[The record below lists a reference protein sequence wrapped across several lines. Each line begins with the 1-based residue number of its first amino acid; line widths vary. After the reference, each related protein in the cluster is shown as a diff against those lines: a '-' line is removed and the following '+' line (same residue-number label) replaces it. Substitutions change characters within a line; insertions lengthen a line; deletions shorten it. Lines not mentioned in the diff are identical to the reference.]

1 MSRID
6 VFTRSIVAVIVIG
19 GGLYLI
25 SRGIDTVVGGMML
38 GVIAFYFGGELIR
51 RRR

>member
-1 MSRID
+1 MNRID

-19 GGLYLI
+19 AGLYLV
-25 SRGIDTVVGGMML
+25 SRGIDTVVGAMML
-38 GVIAFYFGGELIR
+38 AVIAFYFGGELIR